1 VIVVDI
7 KCLLLKLRVVVVLRD
22 GDILNMK
29 TELSKGRYRVSLS
42 KRPFKDG
49 ILSSD
54 LFDGRLNSDY
64 SCFPLALAE
73 GA

>member
-1 VIVVDI
+1 MVVDI

-22 GDILNMK
+22 GDILDTK
-29 TELSKGRYRVSLS
+29 TELGKGRCRVSLS

-49 ILSSD
+49 ILLSD
-54 LFDGRLNSDY
+54 LFNGRLDSDY
-64 SCFPLALAE
+64 SCFPLALTE